1 MRATKEATHVQH
13 SRSTIVLVPGA
24 WHGAWAWERVEQK
37 LTAQKWP
44 VRIVEL
50 PSTADLGV
58 APRSGFYDDADEVR
72 RRIEEIDGPVLVV
85 AHSYGGAVVS
95 EAAAGLAQ
103 VQHIVYVCA
112 FQLDVGESLLG
123 LLAGRIPPF
132 FDVDGD
138 IIRLK
143 GAREHFYHDV
153 PAEDA
158 DWAIGQLK
166 PLSWI
171 AITEP
176 LTTAAWRAVPST
188 YIVCDRDT
196 AWPPGGQESFAA
208 RARFV
213 RHLPSSH
220 TPQLSMPSALADLIV
235 EAAETAARS

>member
-1 MRATKEATHVQH
+1 MIVAVQY
-13 SRSTIVLVPGA
+13 SRPTILLVPGA
-24 WHGAWAWERVEQK
+24 WHGAWVWERVEPE
-37 LTAQKWP
+37 LASREWP

-50 PSTADLGV
+50 PSTADVGV
-58 APRSGFYDDADEVR
+58 VPRSGFYDDAEEVR
-72 RRIEEIDGPVLVV
+72 RRIEEIDGPVVIV

-95 EAAAGLAQ
+95 EAAAGLGQ
-103 VQHIVYVCA
+103 VRHIVYVCA
-112 FQLDVGESLLG
+112 FQLDVGESLFS

-132 FDVDGD
+132 YDVDGD

-143 GAREHFYHDV
+143 GAREHFYHDMA
-153 PAEDA
+153 AEDA

-176 LTTAAWRAVPST
+176 LTAAAWRTVPST

-213 RHLPSSH
+213 RRLPSSH

-235 EAAETAARS
+235 EAAGTAARS

>member
-1 MRATKEATHVQH
+1 MTHCATQKPLMPPIASSVQYERGDTRATFTTH
-13 SRSTIVLVPGA
+13 
-24 WHGAWAWERVEQK
+24 
-37 LTAQKWP
+37 
-44 VRIVEL
+44 
-50 PSTADLGV
+50 
-58 APRSGFYDDADEVR
+58 APRSGYDDDAEEVR
-72 RRIEEIDGPVLVV
+72 RRIEEIDGPVVIV
-85 AHSYGGAVVS
+85 AHSTYGGAVVS
-95 EAAAGLAQ
+95 EAAAGLGQ
-103 VQHIVYVCA
+103 VRHIVYVCA
-112 FQLDVGESLLG
+112 FQLDVGESLFS

-132 FDVDGD
+132 YDVDGD

-143 GAREHFYHDV
+143 GAREHFYHDMA
-153 PAEDA
+153 AEDA

-176 LTTAAWRAVPST
+176 LTAAAWRTVPST

-235 EAAETAARS
+235 EAAGTAARS